1 MWFVTIPLSLSTQCC
16 CCKVLGVYT
25 IVDTSQEGQVRV
37 ANFITLEVNH
47 SNSDIG
53 AGARLEPVIILIFG
67 QISIALLLSDN

>member
-1 MWFVTIPLSLSTQCC
+1 MF
-16 CCKVLGVYT
+16 
-25 IVDTSQEGQVRV
+25 VDTTSQVRV